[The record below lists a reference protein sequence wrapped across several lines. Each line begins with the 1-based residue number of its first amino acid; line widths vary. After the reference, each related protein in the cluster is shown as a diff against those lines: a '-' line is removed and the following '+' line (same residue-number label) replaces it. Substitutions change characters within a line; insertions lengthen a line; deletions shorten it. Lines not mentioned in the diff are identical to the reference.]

1 MRILNAEQHRRREQE
16 LIATSS
22 SLKLMENA
30 GAAVVEVIRR
40 ENLHA
45 NRDVVVCC
53 GPGNNGGD
61 GWVIAA
67 LLHEMTKG
75 PSSVTVYSFGEKAS
89 LSEEASECRRG
100 AEASG
105 LTVREIVNE
114 SDVEMLPDNVKDRLI
129 VDALF
134 GSGLNRPITGVV
146 ANAVEWINQLRD
158 RAAAVSAAT
167 KVVSVDIPSGLAG
180 DSPSAIGPT
189 VNADYTVALVSPRV
203 AHVVRPAA
211 RHVGE
216 LTVHDFSGFSE
227 ETKKL
232 VAGEADVL
240 RWPDIGYGRDE
251 SPRIVLAECN
261 SDDSLWTLFAQNP
274 DTLNTHKGNFGR
286 VTIVAGSRG
295 KTGAAQL
302 AGMGALRAGAGLV
315 TIVGPESCRE
325 ELSRIPEC
333 MTVGLPDRDGIVS
346 GIGLDVLD
354 EMQHDVIAVG
364 PGLGVGSGP
373 KALVEKI
380 FGFTNVPLVLDADA
394 LTIVSRDGGLDL
406 LKSAGSARPDITSPP
421 VIVTPHPGEMSRL
434 TRKTVEQVQANR
446 LTVASEFAKKYSVYV
461 VLKGDQ
467 AISAT
472 PYGHIGINTTGNTG
486 MSTGGS
492 GDVLTGVLAAFL
504 GREVNIAEDGSIDRH
519 ASNWGELVQDV
530 VYLHGYAGD
539 LAAKKFGQRGL
550 IASDIATCFGKA
562 VCDHGGL

>member
-1 MRILNAEQHRRREQE
+1 
-16 LIATSS
+16 
-22 SLKLMENA
+22 MEKA
-30 GAAVVEVIRR
+30 GAAVVDVLRG
-40 ENLHA
+40 ENLHT

-89 LSEEASECRRG
+89 LSEEASECRRR

-105 LTVREIVNE
+105 VTVREIVNE
-114 SDVEMLPDNVKDRLI
+114 SDLDMPSEKYGKYGLI

-146 ANAVEWINQLRD
+146 ANAVEWINERRGD
-158 RAAAVSAAT
+158 RTAA

-180 DSPSAIGPT
+180 DSPTAIGPT
-189 VNADYTVALVSPRV
+189 VNADYTVALLTPRV

-211 RHVGE
+211 GHVGE
-216 LTVHDFSGFSE
+216 LTVYDFSGLLE
-227 ETKKL
+227 EAKNL
-232 VAGEADVL
+232 FESIRD
-240 RWPDIGYGRDE
+240 DGRVTCRHGD
-251 SPRIVLAECN
+251 PRVVLAGCN
-261 SDDSLWTLFAQNP
+261 SDDSLWTLFAQSL
-274 DTLNTHKGNFGR
+274 DTLDTHKGNFGR

-302 AGMGALRAGAGLV
+302 AGLGALRAGAGLV

-325 ELSRIPEC
+325 ELSRVPEC

-346 GIGLDVLD
+346 GVGLDVLD

-380 FGFTNVPLVLDADA
+380 LGFTDVPLVLDADA

-406 LKSAGSARPDITSPP
+406 LKSAGSARPDPTSPP

-434 TRKTVEQVQANR
+434 TGKTVEQVQANR
-446 LTVASEFAKKYSVYV
+446 LTVASEFAKKHSVYV

-467 AISAT
+467 TISAT
-472 PYGHIGINTTGNTG
+472 PYGYIGINTTGNPG

-492 GDVLTGVLAAFL
+492 GDVLTGVLAGFL
-504 GREVNIAEDGSIDRH
+504 GRQVNIAEDGSIERRENH
-519 ASNWGELVQDV
+519 WGELVQDV

-539 LAAKKFGQRGL
+539 LAAKRFGQRGL